1 VGVKSRENWTRYTAI
16 GFALSLQLFSL
27 ESVNAQQALSYTDAQ
42 ADAGAQDY
50 ASQCAACHGANL
62 QGIGVVPSVAGQGF
76 LSKWSGAEAA
86 ELYDQLSRMPPQNPG
101 GLSETSYTN
110 ILAFILQSNAIASEA
125 TPLPSG
131 RNGLANLLLPDQS
144 EDPFGNVLTEL
155 ERTGS
160 SQLLDNLRPVTN
172 DMLNSPP
179 AGDWISWHYSHDS
192 HGFSPLDQV
201 DRNSVSRLGEVWRLS
216 LPAGN
221 NNPTPLIHDGVMF
234 FYTFPDTVMA
244 IDAGSGTVLWRY
256 SHDSSIP
263 STRKMGIALHENKVI
278 VPTSDMR
285 MLALNAQTG
294 GLIWNKSI
302 DTQLEVVRDVAAYD
316 LRAAPLIAGDKI
328 IQGVTG
334 SMVSTGAFIV
344 ALHAET
350 GEEAWRFY
358 TLARP
363 GEPGGDTWND
373 LPLEERRGGSVWI
386 HGSYDPELNLAYF
399 GIAPTYHTQ
408 SLTYSVNIDGV
419 SNDALYT
426 NATVAL
432 NADTGELAWHY
443 QHMPNDQWDLD
454 WVFERLLVNLDID
467 GEPRRAV
474 MNVGK
479 SAILEANDAAT
490 GEYLFSVDMGL
501 QNIITAID
509 PVTGEKTINPD
520 TFPRREG
527 AYNICPNAVG
537 ARSWPP
543 SGYNPQSKRLYV
555 PLVEGCFK
563 AGSEGNELL
572 LTGIPV
578 QLQAHPASDDGN
590 MGRLQVID
598 LESRQLAWRHRQQTP
613 IISSVL
619 ATAGGLVFTGDLDPS
634 LKAFDEAT
642 GDILWQ
648 SPLSDAPSA
657 GIVTFAV
664 EGRQYIAVVVGQ
676 SNNHVRDW
684 SGMSQ
689 AYAAIEGWDVETP
702 PPGQGAAIVVFALR
716 AL

>member
-1 VGVKSRENWTRYTAI
+1 
-16 GFALSLQLFSL
+16 
-27 ESVNAQQALSYTDAQ
+27 
-42 ADAGAQDY
+42 
-50 ASQCAACHGANL
+50 
-62 QGIGVVPSVAGQGF
+62 
-76 LSKWSGAEAA
+76 
-86 ELYDQLSRMPPQNPG
+86 
-101 GLSETSYTN
+101 
-110 ILAFILQSNAIASEA
+110 
-125 TPLPSG
+125 
-131 RNGLANLLLPDQS
+131 
-144 EDPFGNVLTEL
+144 
-155 ERTGS
+155 
-160 SQLLDNLRPVTN
+160 
-172 DMLNSPP
+172 
-179 AGDWISWHYSHDS
+179 
-192 HGFSPLDQV
+192 
-201 DRNSVSRLGEVWRLS
+201 
-216 LPAGN
+216 
-221 NNPTPLIHDGVMF
+221 
-234 FYTFPDTVMA
+234 
-244 IDAGSGTVLWRY
+244 
-256 SHDSSIP
+256 
-263 STRKMGIALHENKVI
+263 
-278 VPTSDMR
+278 
-285 MLALNAQTG
+285 
-294 GLIWNKSI
+294 
-302 DTQLEVVRDVAAYD
+302 
-316 LRAAPLIAGDKI
+316 
-328 IQGVTG
+328 
-334 SMVSTGAFIV
+334 
-344 ALHAET
+344 
-350 GEEAWRFY
+350 
-358 TLARP
+358 
-363 GEPGGDTWND
+363 
-373 LPLEERRGGSVWI
+373 
-386 HGSYDPELNLAYF
+386 
-399 GIAPTYHTQ
+399 
-408 SLTYSVNIDGV
+408 
-419 SNDALYT
+419 
-426 NATVAL
+426 
-432 NADTGELAWHY
+432 
-443 QHMPNDQWDLD
+443 
-454 WVFERLLVNLDID
+454 
-467 GEPRRAV
+467 V